1 MYVPLIMA
9 KVAFRVISGH
19 DGANPISI
27 LRCFVF
33 IQTSAGKNANK
44 HGQPDQYLGSM
55 QVDEDGSRFASYD
68 SCQHV
73 KARHANRR
81 IQRTER
87 KHMDNCPPYREKP

>member
-19 DGANPISI
+19 DGATPISI

-55 QVDEDGSRFASYD
+55 QVDEDGSYIWESKTAPPNIIFNLN
-68 SCQHV
+68 
-73 KARHANRR
+73 NRE
-81 IQRTER
+81 TT
-87 KHMDNCPPYREKP
+87 PPTS

>member
-1 MYVPLIMA
+1 MYVPIIMA

-55 QVDEDGSRFASYD
+55 QVDEDGKRFASSD
-68 SCQHV
+68 SCHHDQC
-73 KARHANRR
+73 RR
-81 IQRTER
+81 MER
-87 KHMDNCPPYREKP
+87 K